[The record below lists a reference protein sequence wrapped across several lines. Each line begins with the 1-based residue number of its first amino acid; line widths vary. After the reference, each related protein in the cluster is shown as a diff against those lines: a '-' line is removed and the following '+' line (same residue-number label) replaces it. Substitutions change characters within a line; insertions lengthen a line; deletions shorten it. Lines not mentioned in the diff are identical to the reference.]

1 MTGLKKKYAI
11 LIVSLVIFCL
21 LVGCQS
27 LAQYYTP
34 TGAEGVARYYAK
46 RYHGKKTS
54 SGEIYSSK
62 KLTAAHPSLPL
73 GTRVKVVNLDNK
85 KSVIV
90 KINDRCREHEDV
102 FIDLSRQ
109 AARKIG
115 MIKKGKANVRITVV
129 D

>member
-1 MTGLKKKYAI
+1 MKSKKKYAMFI
-11 LIVSLVIFCL
+11 LSLIVLYLI
-21 LVGCQS
+21 VGCQS

-34 TGAEGVARYYAK
+34 NGAEGVARYYAK

-54 SGEIYSSK
+54 SGEIYNSN

-90 KINDRCREHEDV
+90 KINDRCEEHERV
-102 FIDLSRQ
+102 FIDLSRE

-115 MIKKGKANVRITVV
+115 MVRKGKANVKISVV
-129 D
+129 K